1 MYKDVEKSKV
11 LKDKRIKN
19 TEKLNS
25 TQQKHKTTSTTT
37 TDREKTLRNKK

>member
-25 TQQKHKTTSTTT
+25 TQQKHKTTSTT
-37 TDREKTLRNKK
+37 DREKKLRNKK

>member
-19 TEKLNS
+19 TE
-25 TQQKHKTTSTTT
+25 TTPKTKFKAQNNINNNN
-37 TDREKTLRNKK
+37 R